1 MKRVYFK
8 KYMTSVVSYLG
19 NLRTESVHIS
29 SNEKIVTDAPTD
41 NNGKGEAFSPTDLVA
56 SSLSS
61 CILTVIGIVSKQIK
75 YDLTNTTSSV
85 KKIMGDN
92 PRRIVEIEV
101 KIEFSQST
109 DSKKRAIIE
118 KTALNCPV
126 AKSLHPDIK
135 QNISFI
141 WPD

>member
-1 MKRVYFK
+1 
-8 KYMTSVVSYLG
+8 MTSVVNYLG
-19 NLRTESVHIS
+19 NLRTESIHVS
-29 SNEKIVTDAPTD
+29 SNDRIVTDAPVD

-135 QNISFI
+135 QTISFI

>member
-1 MKRVYFK
+1 
-8 KYMTSVVSYLG
+8 MTSVVNYLG
-19 NLRTESVHIS
+19 NLRTESIHVS
-29 SNEKIVTDAPTD
+29 SNDRIVTEAPVD

-61 CILTVIGIVSKQIK
+61 CILTVIGIVSKKIK
-75 YDLTNTTSSV
+75 YDLTNTKSSV
-85 KKIMGDN
+85 RKIMGDN
-92 PRRIVEIEV
+92 PRRIAEILV
-101 KIEFSQST
+101 KIEFSKSA
-109 DSKKRAIIE
+109 DSKTKTIIE
-118 KTALNCPV
+118 KAALNCPV

>member
-1 MKRVYFK
+1 
-8 KYMTSVVSYLG
+8 MTSKVTYLG
-19 NLRTESVHIS
+19 NLRTESVHIP
-29 SNEKIVTDAPTD
+29 SNEMIVTDAPTD

-61 CILTVIGIVSKQIK
+61 CILTVLGIVSKKIK
-75 YDLTNTTSSV
+75 YDLTNTKSSV
-85 KKIMGDN
+85 KKIMGDK

-101 KIEFSQST
+101 KIKFSQST
-109 DSKKRAIIE
+109 DSKTKSIIE

-126 AKSLHPDIK
+126 AKSLHPNIK
-135 QNISFI
+135 QNISFV

>member
-1 MKRVYFK
+1 
-8 KYMTSVVSYLG
+8 MTSIVNYLG
-19 NLRTESVHIS
+19 NLRTESIHVS
-29 SNEKIVTDAPTD
+29 SNDRIVTDAPVD

-61 CILTVIGIVSKQIK
+61 CILTVIGIVSKKIN
-75 YDLTNTTSSV
+75 YDLTNTKSSV
-85 KKIMGDN
+85 RKIMGDN
-92 PRRIVEIEV
+92 PRRIAEILV
-101 KIEFSQST
+101 KIEFSKSA
-109 DSKKRAIIE
+109 DSKTKTIIE
-118 KTALNCPV
+118 KAALNCPV

>member
-1 MKRVYFK
+1 
-8 KYMTSVVSYLG
+8 MTSVVSYLG
-19 NLRTESVHIS
+19 TLRTESVHIS

-135 QNISFI
+135 QTISFI

>member
-1 MKRVYFK
+1 
-8 KYMTSVVSYLG
+8 MTSTVTYLG
-19 NLRTESVHIS
+19 NLRTESVHIP
-29 SNEKIVTDAPTD
+29 SNEKIVTDAPID
-41 NNGKGEAFSPTDLVA
+41 NNGKGEAFAPTDLVA

-61 CILTVIGIVSKQIK
+61 CILTVIGIVSKKIN
-75 YDLTNTTSSV
+75 YDLTNTKSSV
-85 KKIMGDN
+85 KKIMGDK

-101 KIEFSQST
+101 KIKFSKST
-109 DSKKRAIIE
+109 DSKTKSIIE

>member
-1 MKRVYFK
+1 
-8 KYMTSVVSYLG
+8 MTSTVTYLG
-19 NLRTESVHIS
+19 NLRTESVHIPT
-29 SNEKIVTDAPTD
+29 NEKIVTDAPTD

-61 CILTVIGIVSKQIK
+61 CILTVIGIVSKKIN
-75 YDLTNTTSSV
+75 YDLTNTTSAV
-85 KKIMGDN
+85 KKIMGDK

-101 KIEFSQST
+101 KIKFSQST
-109 DSKKRAIIE
+109 DSKTKSIIE

>member
-1 MKRVYFK
+1 
-8 KYMTSVVSYLG
+8 MTSIVNYLG

-29 SNEKIVTDAPTD
+29 SNNKIVTDAPTD

-61 CILTVIGIVSKQIK
+61 CILTVLGIVSRRIK
-75 YDLTNTTSSV
+75 YDLTNTKSSV

-92 PRRIVEIEV
+92 PRRIVEIVV
-101 KIEFSQST
+101 KVEFLVYADPKTRS
-109 DSKKRAIIE
+109 ILE
-118 KTALNCPV
+118 KAALNCPV

-135 QNISFI
+135 QSISFI
-141 WPD
+141 WPE

>member
-1 MKRVYFK
+1 
-8 KYMTSVVSYLG
+8 MTSTVTYLG
-19 NLRTESVHIS
+19 NLRTESVHIPT
-29 SNEKIVTDAPTD
+29 NEKIVTDAPTD

-61 CILTVIGIVSKQIK
+61 CILTVIGIVSKKIN
-75 YDLTNTTSSV
+75 YDPTNTKSSV
-85 KKIMGDN
+85 KKIMGDK

-101 KIEFSQST
+101 KIKFSQST
-109 DSKKRAIIE
+109 DSKTKSIIE
-118 KTALNCPV
+118 KTALNCTV

-135 QNISFI
+135 QNVSFI

>member
-1 MKRVYFK
+1 MS
-8 KYMTSVVSYLG
+8 SVVSYLG
-19 NLRTESVHIS
+19 NLRTESIHVS
-29 SNEKIVTDAPTD
+29 SNNRIVTDAPAD

-61 CILTVIGIVSKQIK
+61 CILTVIGIVSKKIN
-75 YDLTNTTSSV
+75 YDLTNTKSSV
-85 KKIMGDN
+85 RKIMGDN
-92 PRRIVEIEV
+92 PRRIAEILV
-101 KIEFSQST
+101 KIEFSKSA
-109 DSKKRAIIE
+109 DSKTKAIIE
-118 KTALNCPV
+118 KAALNCPV

>member
-1 MKRVYFK
+1 
-8 KYMTSVVSYLG
+8 MTSKVTYLG
-19 NLRTESVHIS
+19 NLRTESVHIP
-29 SNEKIVTDAPTD
+29 SNDKIVTDAPTD

-61 CILTVIGIVSKQIK
+61 CILTVIAIVSKKIK
-75 YDLTNTTSSV
+75 YDLTNTKSSV
-85 KKIMGDN
+85 KKIMGDK
-92 PRRIVEIEV
+92 PRRIVEIVV
-101 KIEFSQST
+101 KIEFSKT
-109 DSKKRAIIE
+109 ADSKTKKIIE

-141 WPD
+141 WPN

>member
-1 MKRVYFK
+1 
-8 KYMTSVVSYLG
+8 MTSIVTYLG
-19 NLRTESVHIS
+19 NLRTQSVHIY
-29 SNEKIVTDAPTD
+29 SNEMIVTDAPTD

-61 CILTVIGIVSKQIK
+61 CILTVVGIVSKQIN
-75 YDLTNTTSSV
+75 YDLTDTASSV
-85 KKIMGDN
+85 KKTMGVN

-101 KIEFSQST
+101 KIEFSKSA
-109 DSKKRAIIE
+109 DSKTRSIIE

-126 AKSLHPDIK
+126 AKSLHPNIK

-141 WPD
+141 WPN

>member
-1 MKRVYFK
+1 
-8 KYMTSVVSYLG
+8 MTSTVTYLG
-19 NLRTESVHIS
+19 NLRTESVHIP
-29 SNEKIVTDAPTD
+29 SNEKIVTDAPID

-61 CILTVIGIVSKQIK
+61 CILTVIGIVSKKIN
-75 YDLTNTTSSV
+75 YDLTNSKSSV
-85 KKIMGDN
+85 KKIMGDK

-101 KIEFSQST
+101 KIKFSKST
-109 DSKKRAIIE
+109 DSKTKSIIE

>member
-1 MKRVYFK
+1 
-8 KYMTSVVSYLG
+8 MTSIVNYLG

-29 SNEKIVTDAPTD
+29 SNNKIVTDAPTD

-61 CILTVIGIVSKQIK
+61 CILTVLGIVSRRIK
-75 YDLTNTTSSV
+75 YDLTNTKSSV

-92 PRRIVEIEV
+92 PRRIVEIV
-101 KIEFSQST
+101 VRVEFLVYADPKTRS
-109 DSKKRAIIE
+109 ILE
-118 KTALNCPV
+118 KAALNCPV

-135 QNISFI
+135 QSISFI
-141 WPD
+141 WPE

>member
-1 MKRVYFK
+1 
-8 KYMTSVVSYLG
+8 MTSTVTYLG
-19 NLRTESVHIS
+19 NLRTESVHIP
-29 SNEKIVTDAPTD
+29 SNEKIVTDAPID

-61 CILTVIGIVSKQIK
+61 CILTVIGIVSKKIN
-75 YDLTNTTSSV
+75 YDLTNTTSAV
-85 KKIMGDN
+85 KKIMGDK

-101 KIEFSQST
+101 KIKFSQST
-109 DSKKRAIIE
+109 DSKTKSIIE

-126 AKSLHPDIK
+126 AKSLHPEIK
-135 QNISFI
+135 QNISFV

>member
-1 MKRVYFK
+1 
-8 KYMTSVVSYLG
+8 MTSVVSYLG

-75 YDLTNTTSSV
+75 YDLTNSKSSV